1 MRSDEL
7 QIRIMRI
14 CCRDATV
21 QPQMGLLTDCVRPE
35 TLTSFHHRSP
45 SQRTDLSQAVPAET
59 WSAPSTD
66 VRHDTE
72 GESLDT
78 CYSII

>member
-1 MRSDEL
+1 MNDEL
-7 QIRIMRI
+7 QIRIIRI

-21 QPQMGLLTDCVRPE
+21 KPQMGLLIDCIRTE
-35 TLTSFHHRSP
+35 TLTSFHHCSP
-45 SQRTDLSQAVPAET
+45 SQRTDPSQAVPAQT